1 MTAADVDPTT
11 AMVMRGDWGDRRVF
25 LRFAV
30 DYARSFPLVA
40 EADGEIV
47 ATGTGTANGPVGWIG
62 GIFVDAV
69 RRKSGLGTAITLAVM
84 DALRDA
90 GCRSFLLVASQDG
103 RRIYERLGFE
113 VQTFYEVLASEGRA
127 NRHDPTT
134 DVLTEGTLA
143 DETLVQMIEID
154 RAATGEDRAGLLT
167 TFASPSTTRLASG
180 VGGLDGFAVRAPWG
194 GWATIAA
201 EPSVGVAMLESRR
214 RTAAADHRV
223 SSGLPLENREG
234 RERLLA
240 AGWTARYR
248 APRMLLGE
256 PPPWRPESL
265 WGQFGM
271 AIG

>member
-1 MTAADVDPTT
+1 MTTADVDPTT
-11 AMVMRGDWGDRRVF
+11 AMVMRGDWGDRSAF

-30 DYARSFPLVA
+30 EYARSFPLVA

-62 GIFVDAV
+62 GIFVDAAC
-69 RRKSGLGTAITLAVM
+69 RKSGLGTAITLSVM

-90 GCRSFLLVASQDG
+90 GCRSFVLVASQDG

-113 VQTFYEVLASEGRA
+113 VQTFYEILASQGGA
-127 NRHDPTT
+127 KSHDPAP
-134 DVLTEGTLA
+134 DAIADGALA
-143 DETLVQMIEID
+143 EETLEQMIAID
-154 RAATGEDRAGLLT
+154 RVATGEDRAALLT
-167 TFASPSTTRLASG
+167 TFASPSTTRLESG

-201 EPSVGVAMLESRR
+201 EPAVGVALLENRR
-214 RTAAADHRV
+214 RTAAVDHRV

-248 APRMLLGE
+248 APRMLLGD

-271 AIG
+271 AVG